1 MFGRELNVK
10 MGHLWE
16 PVRAKQPEKHVK
28 ARLDYRTRGAA
39 SYPFLVVYLQHPGLR
54 LLPVRLK
61 LQGFDGPATIQ
72 VGGRGPTYD
81 TPGERSTVSAAFV
94 GETLRELV
102 GTWRY
107 DVLHT
112 MTFEQRL
119 NNAGQLEPS
128 IVDLLT
134 LAVLSAQWDHT
145 WEGFPDSLKDV
156 FETRLKPA
164 EVLPTQF
171 DSIQHDINKILC
183 TLLPE
188 ETEDSTPEGFFSRKW
203 DAKDM
208 GRLKDHLR
216 KHSLD
221 SSSGEDQTTY
231 AELLEI
237 PNEDLAHLCNQCTAL
252 GDAPTIWL
260 MSALVGI
267 LKRLKP
273 HDNPD
278 SYRLIALESCFLKA
292 LTILIHWRIFD
303 WAEAR
308 GLIPP
313 GQNGFRPG
321 VPHE

>member
-1 MFGRELNVK
+1 MDAPSAGVFWNEIKKLADPK
-10 MGHLWE
+10 PA
-16 PVRAKQPEKHVK
+16 PV
-28 ARLDYRTRGAA
+28 
-39 SYPFLVVYLQHPGLR
+39 S
-54 LLPVRLK
+54 
-61 LQGFDGPATIQ
+61 
-72 VGGRGPTYD
+72 
-81 TPGERSTVSAAFV
+81 VSA
-94 GETLRELV
+94 
-102 GTWRY
+102 
-107 DVLHT
+107 
-112 MTFEQRL
+112 
-119 NNAGQLEPS
+119 
-128 IVDLLT
+128 
-134 LAVLSAQWDHT
+134 
-145 WEGFPDSLKDV
+145 DSLKDV

-260 MSALVGI
+260 I
-267 LKRLKP
+267 
-273 HDNPD
+273 
-278 SYRLIALESCFLKA
+278 YRLIALESCFLKA

-308 GLIPP
+308 RLIPP

-321 VPHE
+321 YRTNNNPFILRCLKEWARAHGYTLYVACVDFTNAFPSTDQPTLWLKLFRMGMGGKIFD